1 MLPTSREIINLMP
14 IRSYKPTTPSMRY
27 IKRSSFEEVTKTK
40 PEKSLVKTRKRTGG
54 RNSDGHVTT
63 RGRGGGA
70 KQKIRNVDF
79 RRRFARDKYGPGATV
94 TATVTAIEYD
104 PIRSARIALVEYAD
118 QEKRY
123 VIAARGMKVGSKI
136 SSGPNAEPEVGN
148 ALPLG
153 KIPPGTP
160 IHNIELTIGRGGQI
174 VRAAGTSATLMAA
187 DEKYVQIKLPS
198 GEIRRVNADCWAT
211 VGVVGNSD
219 HEKQVIGKA
228 GNTRHRGRRG
238 ITRAVAKNPVDH
250 PMGGGEA
257 KTSGGGHPVTPWG
270 VPTKGYK
277 TRSKKKYS
285 NKFILVRRDGRP
297 MKRK

>member
-1 MLPTSREIINLMP
+1 MP

-27 IKRSSFEEVTKTK
+27 IKRSTFEEITKTK
-40 PEKSLVKTRKRTGG
+40 PEKALVKIRKKTGG
-54 RNSDGHVTT
+54 RNN
-63 RGRGGGA
+63 RGRVTMRGIGGGA

-79 RRRFARDKYGPGATV
+79 KRRFSRKAFGEDATV
-94 TATVTAIEYD
+94 TAKVIAIEYD
-104 PIRSARIALVEYAD
+104 PMRSARIALLEYEGG
-118 QEKRY
+118 EKRY
-123 VIAARGMKVGSKI
+123 IIAPNKLSVGDPVQ
-136 SSGPNAEPEVGN
+136 SGPNAEPEVGS
-148 ALPLG
+148 AMPIK
-153 KIPPGTP
+153 KIPLAAA
-160 IHNIELTIGRGGQI
+160 IHNIELTPGRGGQI
-174 VRAAGTSATLMAA
+174 VRAAGSSATLMSLEGDMA
-187 DEKYVQIKLPS
+187 QIKLPS
-198 GEIRRVNADCWAT
+198 GEIRRINENCWAT
-211 VGVVGNSD
+211 IGQVGNID

-228 GNTRHRGRRG
+228 GNSRHRGIRP

-270 VPTKGYK
+270 VITRGYK

>member
-1 MLPTSREIINLMP
+1 MP

-27 IKRSSFEEVTKTK
+27 IKRSTFEEITKTK
-40 PEKSLVKTRKRTGG
+40 PEKALVKIRKRTGG
-54 RNSDGHVTT
+54 RNN
-63 RGRGGGA
+63 RGRVTMRGIGGGA

-79 RRRFARDKYGPGATV
+79 KRRFSRKAFGEGATV
-94 TATVTAIEYD
+94 TAKVIAIEYD
-104 PIRSARIALVEYAD
+104 PMRSARIALLEYEGG
-118 QEKRY
+118 EKRY
-123 VIAARGMKVGSKI
+123 IIAPNKLGVGDSVQ
-136 SSGPNAEPEVGN
+136 SGPNAEPEIGS
-148 ALPLG
+148 AMPIK
-153 KIPPGTP
+153 KIPLAAA
-160 IHNIELTIGRGGQI
+160 IHNIELTPGRGGQI
-174 VRAAGTSATLMAA
+174 VRAAGSSATLMSLDGDMA
-187 DEKYVQIKLPS
+187 QIKLPS
-198 GEIRRVNADCWAT
+198 GEIRRINENCWAT
-211 VGVVGNSD
+211 IGQVGNID

-228 GNTRHRGRRG
+228 GNSRHRGIRP

-270 VPTKGYK
+270 VITRGYK

>member
-1 MLPTSREIINLMP
+1 MP
-14 IRSYKPTTPSMRY
+14 IRSYKPVTPSQRY
-27 IKRSSFEEVTKTK
+27 IKRSTFEEITKTK
-40 PEKSLVKTRKRTGG
+40 PEKSLVKTKKKTGG
-54 RNSDGHVTT
+54 RNSDGHITM
-63 RGRGGGA
+63 RGLGGGA
-70 KQKIRNVDF
+70 KQKVRNVDF
-79 RRRFARDKYGPGATV
+79 RRRFARDKYGLDATV
-94 TATVTAIEYD
+94 KGRVIAIEYD

-123 VIAARGMKVGSKI
+123 IIAVKGMEVGNQI
-136 SSGPNAEPEVGN
+136 FSGPSAEPEPGN
-148 ALPLG
+148 ALPLSN
-153 KIPPGTP
+153 IPPGTV
-160 IHNIELTIGRGGQI
+160 IHNIELTKGKGGQI
-174 VRAAGTSATLMAA
+174 VRAAGSSATVMASDKNYA
-187 DEKYVQIKLPS
+187 QIKLPS
-198 GEIRRVNADCWAT
+198 GEIRRVNAGCWAT
-211 VGVVGNSD
+211 VGVVGNAD

-270 VPTKGYK
+270 VSTKGYK

-285 NKFILVRRDGRP
+285 NKFILIRRDGRP

>member
-1 MLPTSREIINLMP
+1 MP

-27 IKRSSFEEVTKTK
+27 IKRSTFEEITKTK
-40 PEKSLVKTRKRTGG
+40 PEKALVKIRKRTGG
-54 RNSDGHVTT
+54 RNN
-63 RGRGGGA
+63 RGRVTMRGIGGGA

-79 RRRFARDKYGPGATV
+79 KRRFSRKAFGEDATV
-94 TATVTAIEYD
+94 TAKVIAIEYD
-104 PIRSARIALVEYAD
+104 PMRSARIALLEYEGG
-118 QEKRY
+118 EKRY
-123 VIAARGMKVGSKI
+123 IIAPNKLGVGDSVQ
-136 SSGPNAEPEVGN
+136 SGPNAEPEIGS
-148 ALPLG
+148 AMPIK
-153 KIPPGTP
+153 KIPLAAA
-160 IHNIELTIGRGGQI
+160 IHNIELTPGRGGQI
-174 VRAAGTSATLMAA
+174 VRAAGSSATLMSLEGDIA
-187 DEKYVQIKLPS
+187 QIKLPS
-198 GEIRRVNADCWAT
+198 GEIRRINENCWAT
-211 VGVVGNSD
+211 IGQVGNID

-228 GNTRHRGRRG
+228 GNSRHRGIRP

-270 VPTKGYK
+270 VITRGYK

>member
-1 MLPTSREIINLMP
+1 MP

-27 IKRSSFEEVTKTK
+27 IKRSTFEEITKTK
-40 PEKSLVKTRKRTGG
+40 PEKALVKIRKKTGG
-54 RNSDGHVTT
+54 RNN
-63 RGRGGGA
+63 RGRVTMRGIGGGA

-79 RRRFARDKYGPGATV
+79 KRRFSRKAFGEDATV
-94 TATVTAIEYD
+94 AAKVIAIEYD
-104 PIRSARIALVEYAD
+104 PMRSARIALLEYEGG
-118 QEKRY
+118 EKRY
-123 VIAARGMKVGSKI
+123 IIAPNKLGVGDSVQ
-136 SSGPNAEPEVGN
+136 SGPNAEPEMGS
-148 ALPLG
+148 AMPIK
-153 KIPPGTP
+153 KIPLAAA
-160 IHNIELTIGRGGQI
+160 IHNIELTPGRGGQI
-174 VRAAGTSATLMAA
+174 VRAAGSSATLMSLDGDMA
-187 DEKYVQIKLPS
+187 QIKLPS
-198 GEIRRVNADCWAT
+198 GEIRRINENCWAT
-211 VGVVGNSD
+211 IGQVGNID

-228 GNTRHRGRRG
+228 GNSRHRGIRP

-270 VPTKGYK
+270 VITRGYK

>member
-1 MLPTSREIINLMP
+1 MP
-14 IRSYKPTTPSMRY
+14 IRSYKPVTPSQRY
-27 IKRSSFEEVTKTK
+27 IKRSTFEEITKNK
-40 PEKSLVKTRKRTGG
+40 PEKSLVKIKKKSGG
-54 RNSDGHVTT
+54 RNSDGHITM
-63 RGRGGGA
+63 RGLGGGA

-79 RRRFARDKYGPGATV
+79 RRRFARDKYGPDATV
-94 TATVTAIEYD
+94 EGTVIAIEYD

-123 VIAARGMKVGSKI
+123 VIAAKGMEVGSKI
-136 SSGPNAEPEVGN
+136 YSGPNAEPEPGN
-148 ALPLG
+148 ALPLSN
-153 KIPPGTP
+153 IPPGTA
-160 IHNIELTIGRGGQI
+160 IHNIELTQGKGGQI
-174 VRAAGTSATLMAA
+174 VRAAGSSATVMAS
-187 DEKYVQIKLPS
+187 DEDYAQIKLPS
-198 GEIRRVNADCWAT
+198 GEIRRVNASCWAT
-211 VGVVGNSD
+211 VGVVGNAD

-270 VPTKGYK
+270 VITKGYK

>member
-1 MLPTSREIINLMP
+1 MP
-14 IRSYKPTTPSMRY
+14 IRSYKPVTPSMRY
-27 IKRSSFEEVTKTK
+27 IKRSTFEEITKTK
-40 PEKSLVKTRKRTGG
+40 PEKSLVKTRKKTGG
-54 RNSDGHVTT
+54 RNSDGRITM
-63 RGRGGGA
+63 RGIGGGA

-79 RRRFARDKYGPGATV
+79 RRRFARDKYGPNATV
-94 TATVTAIEYD
+94 EATVIAIEYD
-104 PIRSARIALVEYAD
+104 PIRSARLALLEYEKG
-118 QEKRY
+118 EKRY
-123 VIAARGMKVGSKI
+123 VLAARGIGVGSKI
-136 SSGPNAEPEVGN
+136 FSGPKAEPEPGN
-148 ALPLG
+148 TLPLG

-160 IHNIELTIGRGGQI
+160 IHNLELTQGKGGQM

-187 DEKYVQIKLPS
+187 DKDYVQVKLPS
-198 GEIRRVNADCWAT
+198 GEIRRINAACWAT
-211 VGVVGNSD
+211 VGVVGNSE

-270 VPTKGYK
+270 VITKGYK
-277 TRSKKKYS
+277 TRNKKKYS

>member
-1 MLPTSREIINLMP
+1 MP

-27 IKRSSFEEVTKTK
+27 IKRSTFEEITKTK
-40 PEKSLVKTRKRTGG
+40 PEKALVKIRKRTGG
-54 RNSDGHVTT
+54 RNN
-63 RGRGGGA
+63 RGRVTMRGIGGGA

-79 RRRFARDKYGPGATV
+79 KRRFSRKAFGEDATV
-94 TATVTAIEYD
+94 TAKVIAIEYD
-104 PIRSARIALVEYAD
+104 PMRSARIALLEYEGG
-118 QEKRY
+118 EKRY
-123 VIAARGMKVGSKI
+123 IIAPNKLGVGDSVQ
-136 SSGPNAEPEVGN
+136 SGPNAEPEIGS
-148 ALPLG
+148 AMPIK
-153 KIPPGTP
+153 KIPLAAA
-160 IHNIELTIGRGGQI
+160 IHNIELTPGRGGQI
-174 VRAAGTSATLMAA
+174 VRAAGSSATLMSLDGDMA
-187 DEKYVQIKLPS
+187 QIKLPC
-198 GEIRRVNADCWAT
+198 GEIRRINENCWAT
-211 VGVVGNSD
+211 IGQVGNID

-228 GNTRHRGRRG
+228 GNSRHRGIRP

-270 VPTKGYK
+270 VITRGYK

>member
-1 MLPTSREIINLMP
+1 MP
-14 IRSYKPTTPSMRY
+14 IRSYKPVTPSMRY
-27 IKRSSFEEVTKTK
+27 IKRSTFEEITKDK
-40 PEKSLVKTRKRTGG
+40 PEKALVKTRKKTGG
-54 RNSDGHVTT
+54 RNADGRITT

-79 RRRFARDKYGPGATV
+79 RRRFARDQYGAGETV
-94 TATVTAIEYD
+94 EAEVIAIEYD
-104 PIRSARIALVEYAD
+104 PIRSARLALLQYKKDGA
-118 QEKRY
+118 KRY
-123 VIAARGMKVGSKI
+123 IVAFRGAQVGHKVY
-136 SSGPNAEPEVGN
+136 SGPNAEPEPGN
-148 ALPLG
+148 ALPMG
-153 KIPPGTP
+153 RIPPGTP
-160 IHNIELTIGRGGQI
+160 IHNLELTLGKGGQM
-174 VRAAGTSATLMAA
+174 VRSAGTSATLMAS
-187 DEKYVQIKLPS
+187 DKKHVQVKLPS
-198 GEIRRVNADCWAT
+198 GEIRRLNAACWAT
-211 VGVVGNSD
+211 VGVVGNSE

-270 VPTKGYK
+270 VITKGYK
-277 TRSKKKYS
+277 TRHKKKHS

>member
-1 MLPTSREIINLMP
+1 MP

-27 IKRSSFEEVTKTK
+27 IKRSTFEEITKTK
-40 PEKSLVKTRKRTGG
+40 PEKALVKIRKKTGG
-54 RNSDGHVTT
+54 RNN
-63 RGRGGGA
+63 RGRVTMRGIGGGA

-79 RRRFARDKYGPGATV
+79 KRRFSRKAFGEDATV
-94 TATVTAIEYD
+94 TAKVIAIEYD
-104 PIRSARIALVEYAD
+104 PMRSARIALLEYEGG
-118 QEKRY
+118 EKRY
-123 VIAARGMKVGSKI
+123 IIAPNKLSVGDSVQ
-136 SSGPNAEPEVGN
+136 SGPNAEPEIGS
-148 ALPLG
+148 AMPIK
-153 KIPPGTP
+153 KIPLAAA
-160 IHNIELTIGRGGQI
+160 IHNIELTPGRGGQI
-174 VRAAGTSATLMAA
+174 VRAAGSSATLMSLDGDMA
-187 DEKYVQIKLPS
+187 QIKLPS
-198 GEIRRVNADCWAT
+198 GEIRRINENCWAT
-211 VGVVGNSD
+211 IGQVGNID

-228 GNTRHRGRRG
+228 GNSRHRGIRP

-270 VPTKGYK
+270 VITRGYK

>member
-1 MLPTSREIINLMP
+1 
-14 IRSYKPTTPSMRY
+14 MRY
-27 IKRSSFEEVTKTK
+27 IKRSTFEEITKAK
-40 PEKSLVKTRKRTGG
+40 PEKSLVKTKKKTGG
-54 RNSDGHVTT
+54 RNSDGRITM
-63 RGRGGGA
+63 RGIGGGA
-70 KQKIRNVDF
+70 KQRIRNVDF
-79 RRRFARDKYGPGATV
+79 RRRFAREKYGSDVTV
-94 TATVTAIEYD
+94 EAKVVAIEYD

-118 QEKRY
+118 GEKRY
-123 VIAARGMKVGSKI
+123 VLAAKGIGVGSKI
-136 SSGPNAEPEVGN
+136 FSGLNAEPEVGN

-153 KIPPGTP
+153 KVPPGTS
-160 IHNIELTIGRGGQI
+160 IHNVELTQGKGGQI
-174 VRAAGTSATLMAA
+174 VRAAGTSATLMAV
-187 DEKYVQIKLPS
+187 DKEYVQIKLPS
-198 GEIRRVNADCWAT
+198 GEIRRIKAACWAT
-211 VGVVGNSD
+211 VGVVGNAD

-270 VPTKGYK
+270 VITKGYK

>member
-1 MLPTSREIINLMP
+1 MP

-27 IKRSSFEEVTKTK
+27 IKRSTFEEITKTK
-40 PEKSLVKTRKRTGG
+40 PEKALVKIRKRTGG
-54 RNSDGHVTT
+54 RNN
-63 RGRGGGA
+63 RGRVTMRGIGGGA

-79 RRRFARDKYGPGATV
+79 KRRFSRKAFGEDATV
-94 TATVTAIEYD
+94 TAKVIAIEYD
-104 PIRSARIALVEYAD
+104 PMRSARIALLEYEGG
-118 QEKRY
+118 EKRY
-123 VIAARGMKVGSKI
+123 IIAPNKLGVGDSVQ
-136 SSGPNAEPEVGN
+136 SGPNAEPEIGS
-148 ALPLG
+148 AMPIK
-153 KIPPGTP
+153 KIPLAAA
-160 IHNIELTIGRGGQI
+160 IHNIELTPGRGGQI
-174 VRAAGTSATLMAA
+174 VRAAGSSATLMSLEGDMA
-187 DEKYVQIKLPS
+187 QIKLPS
-198 GEIRRVNADCWAT
+198 GEIRRINENCWAT
-211 VGVVGNSD
+211 IGQVGNID

-228 GNTRHRGRRG
+228 GNSRHRGIRP

-270 VPTKGYK
+270 VITRGYK

>member
-1 MLPTSREIINLMP
+1 MA
-14 IRSYKPTTPSMRY
+14 IRSYKPVTPSMRY
-27 IKRSSFEEVTKTK
+27 IKRSTFEEITKTK
-40 PEKSLVKTRKRTGG
+40 PEKSLVKTKKKTGG
-54 RNSDGHVTT
+54 RNSDGHITM
-63 RGRGGGA
+63 RGIGGGA

-79 RRRFARDKYGPGATV
+79 RRRFARHAYGPEATV
-94 TATVTAIEYD
+94 KGEVIAIEYD
-104 PIRSARIALVEYAD
+104 PIRSARLALIQYPKG
-118 QEKRY
+118 EKRY
-123 VIAARGMKVGSKI
+123 IIAARGMAVGSVI
-136 SSGPNAEPEVGN
+136 FSGPKAEPEPGN

-160 IHNIELTIGRGGQI
+160 IHNIELTKGKGGQI
-174 VRAAGTSATLMAA
+174 VRAAGSSATLMAA
-187 DEKYVQIKLPS
+187 DSKFAQVKLPS
-198 GEIRRVNADCWAT
+198 GEIRRVNAECWAT
-211 VGVVGNSD
+211 VGIVGNED

-270 VPTKGYK
+270 VITKGYK
-277 TRSKKKYS
+277 TRNKKKYS

>member
-1 MLPTSREIINLMP
+1 MP

-27 IKRSSFEEVTKTK
+27 IKRSTFEEITKTK
-40 PEKSLVKTRKRTGG
+40 PEKALVKTRKRTGG
-54 RNSDGHVTT
+54 RNN
-63 RGRGGGA
+63 RGRVTMRGIGGGA

-79 RRRFARDKYGPGATV
+79 KRRFSRKTFGEDATV
-94 TATVTAIEYD
+94 TAKVIAIEYD
-104 PIRSARIALVEYAD
+104 PMRSARIALLEYEGG
-118 QEKRY
+118 EKRY
-123 VIAARGMKVGSKI
+123 IIAPNKLGVGDTVQ
-136 SSGPNAEPEVGN
+136 SGPKAEPEIGSAMPIKN
-148 ALPLG
+148 IPLG
-153 KIPPGTP
+153 AT
-160 IHNIELTIGRGGQI
+160 IHNIELTAGRGGQI
-174 VRAAGTSATLMAA
+174 VRAAGSSATLMSRDGGMA
-187 DEKYVQIKLPS
+187 QIKLPS
-198 GEIRRVNADCWAT
+198 GEIRRVKENCWAT
-211 VGVVGNSD
+211 IGQVGNTD

-228 GNTRHRGRRG
+228 GNSRHRGIRP

-270 VPTKGYK
+270 VITRGYK

>member
-1 MLPTSREIINLMP
+1 MP

-27 IKRSSFEEVTKTK
+27 IKRSTFEEITKTK
-40 PEKSLVKTRKRTGG
+40 PEKALVKIRKKTGG
-54 RNSDGHVTT
+54 RNN
-63 RGRGGGA
+63 RGRVTMRGIGGGA

-79 RRRFARDKYGPGATV
+79 KRRFSRKAFGEDATV
-94 TATVTAIEYD
+94 TAKVIAIEYD
-104 PIRSARIALVEYAD
+104 PMRSARIALLEYEGG
-118 QEKRY
+118 EKRY
-123 VIAARGMKVGSKI
+123 IIAPNKLGVGDSVQ
-136 SSGPNAEPEVGN
+136 SGPNAEPEIGS
-148 ALPLG
+148 AMPIK
-153 KIPPGTP
+153 KIPLAAA
-160 IHNIELTIGRGGQI
+160 IHNIELTPGRGGQI
-174 VRAAGTSATLMAA
+174 VRAAGSSATLMSLDGDMA
-187 DEKYVQIKLPS
+187 QIKLPS
-198 GEIRRVNADCWAT
+198 GEIRRVKENCWAT
-211 VGVVGNSD
+211 IGQVGNTD

-228 GNTRHRGRRG
+228 GNSRHRGIRP

-270 VPTKGYK
+270 VITRGYK

>member
-1 MLPTSREIINLMP
+1 MP

-27 IKRSSFEEVTKTK
+27 IKRSTFEEITKTK
-40 PEKSLVKTRKRTGG
+40 PEKALVKIRKKTGG
-54 RNSDGHVTT
+54 RNN
-63 RGRGGGA
+63 RGRVTMRGIGGGA

-79 RRRFARDKYGPGATV
+79 KRRFSRKAFGEDATV
-94 TATVTAIEYD
+94 TAKVIAIEYD
-104 PIRSARIALVEYAD
+104 PMRSARIALLEYEGG
-118 QEKRY
+118 EKRY
-123 VIAARGMKVGSKI
+123 IIAPNKLGVGDSVQ
-136 SSGPNAEPEVGN
+136 SGPNAEPEIGS
-148 ALPLG
+148 AMPIK
-153 KIPPGTP
+153 KIPLAAA
-160 IHNIELTIGRGGQI
+160 IHNIELTPGRGGQI
-174 VRAAGTSATLMAA
+174 VRAAGSSATLMSLDGEMA
-187 DEKYVQIKLPS
+187 QIKLPS
-198 GEIRRVNADCWAT
+198 GEIRRINQNCWAT
-211 VGVVGNSD
+211 IGQVGNID

-228 GNTRHRGRRG
+228 GNSRHRGIRP

-270 VPTKGYK
+270 VITRGYK

>member
-1 MLPTSREIINLMP
+1 MP
-14 IRSYKPTTPSMRY
+14 IRSYNPVTPSMRY
-27 IKRSSFEEVTKTK
+27 IKRSTFEEITKTK
-40 PEKSLVKTRKRTGG
+40 PEKSLVKTKKKTGG
-54 RNSDGHVTT
+54 RNNNGRITM
-63 RGRGGGA
+63 RGIGGGA

-79 RRRFARDKYGPGATV
+79 RRRYARDKYGPNATV
-94 TATVTAIEYD
+94 VATVIAIEYD
-104 PIRSARIALVEYAD
+104 PIRSARLALLQYEKG
-118 QEKRY
+118 EKRY
-123 VIAARGMKVGSKI
+123 VLAARGIGVGSKI
-136 SSGPNAEPEVGN
+136 SSGPKAEPESGN
-148 ALPLG
+148 TLPLG

-160 IHNIELTIGRGGQI
+160 IHNLELTQGKGGQM

-187 DEKYVQIKLPS
+187 DKDYVQVKLPS
-198 GEIRRVNADCWAT
+198 GEIRRINSACWAT
-211 VGVVGNSD
+211 VGVVGNSE
-219 HEKQVIGKA
+219 HENQVIGKA

-270 VPTKGYK
+270 VITKGYK
-277 TRSKKKYS
+277 TRKKKKYS

>member
-1 MLPTSREIINLMP
+1 MP
-14 IRSYKPTTPSMRY
+14 IRSYNPVTPSMRF
-27 IKRSSFEEVTKTK
+27 IKRSTFEEITKTK
-40 PEKSLVKTRKRTGG
+40 PEKSLVKTKKKTGG
-54 RNSDGHVTT
+54 RNSDGRITM
-63 RGRGGGA
+63 RGIGGGA
-70 KQKIRNVDF
+70 KQRIRNVDF
-79 RRRFARDKYGPGATV
+79 RRRFARDKYGPDATV
-94 TATVTAIEYD
+94 EAKVTAIEYD

-118 QEKRY
+118 GEKRY
-123 VIAARGMKVGSKI
+123 VLAAKGIGVGSKI
-136 SSGPNAEPEVGN
+136 FSGPNAEPEIGN

-153 KIPPGTP
+153 KIPPGTA
-160 IHNIELTIGRGGQI
+160 IHNVELMQGKGGQI
-174 VRAAGTSATLMAA
+174 VRAAGTSATLMAVDKDYA
-187 DEKYVQIKLPS
+187 QIKLPS
-198 GEIRRVNADCWAT
+198 GEIRRVKAACWAT

-270 VPTKGYK
+270 VITKGYK

>member
-1 MLPTSREIINLMP
+1 MP
-14 IRSYKPTTPSMRY
+14 IRSYKPVTPSQRY
-27 IKRSSFEEVTKTK
+27 IKRSTFEEVTKTK
-40 PEKSLVKTRKRTGG
+40 PEKSLVKTKKKTGG
-54 RNSDGHVTT
+54 RNSDGHITM
-63 RGRGGGA
+63 RGLGGGA
-70 KQKIRNVDF
+70 KQKVRNVDF
-79 RRRFARDKYGPGATV
+79 RRRFARDKYGVDATV
-94 TATVTAIEYD
+94 EGNVIAIEYD

-123 VIAARGMKVGSKI
+123 ILAAKGMEVGSKI
-136 SSGPNAEPEVGN
+136 FSGPDAEPESGN
-148 ALPLG
+148 ALPLS
-153 KIPPGTP
+153 KIPAGTV
-160 IHNIELTIGRGGQI
+160 IHNIELTKGKGGQI
-174 VRAAGTSATLMAA
+174 VRAAGSSAILMARDKNYA
-187 DEKYVQIKLPS
+187 QIKLPS
-198 GEIRRVNADCWAT
+198 GEIRQVNAACWAT
-211 VGVVGNSD
+211 VGVVGNAD

-270 VPTKGYK
+270 VITKGYK

>member
-1 MLPTSREIINLMP
+1 MP
-14 IRSYKPTTPSMRY
+14 IRSYKPVTPSQRY
-27 IKRSSFEEVTKTK
+27 IKRSTFEEITKTK
-40 PEKSLVKTRKRTGG
+40 PEKSLVKTKKKTGG
-54 RNSDGHVTT
+54 RNSDGHITM
-63 RGRGGGA
+63 RGLGGGA

-79 RRRFARDKYGPGATV
+79 RRRFARDKYGPQATV
-94 TATVTAIEYD
+94 KGTVIAIEYD

-118 QEKRY
+118 KEKRY
-123 VIAARGMKVGSKI
+123 ILAAKGMEVGFKI
-136 SSGPNAEPEVGN
+136 FSGPNAEPEPGN
-148 ALPLG
+148 ALPLYN
-153 KIPPGTP
+153 IPPGTL
-160 IHNIELTIGRGGQI
+160 IHNIELTEGKGGQI
-174 VRAAGTSATLMAA
+174 VRAAGGSATVMATDKNYA
-187 DEKYVQIKLPS
+187 QIKLPS
-198 GEIRRVNADCWAT
+198 GEIRRVNARCWAT
-211 VGVVGNSD
+211 VGVVGNAD

-270 VPTKGYK
+270 VITKGYK

-285 NKFILVRRDGRP
+285 NKVILVRRDGRP

>member
-1 MLPTSREIINLMP
+1 MP

-27 IKRSSFEEVTKTK
+27 IKRSTFEEITKTK
-40 PEKSLVKTRKRTGG
+40 PERALVKTKKKTGG
-54 RNSDGHVTT
+54 RNNDGRITM
-63 RGRGGGA
+63 RGLGGGA

-79 RRRFARDKYGPGATV
+79 RRRFARDKYGPNETV
-94 TATVTAIEYD
+94 QAEVIAIEYD
-104 PIRSARIALVEYAD
+104 PIRSARLALLKYKKD
-118 QEKRY
+118 GEKRY
-123 VIAARGMKVGSKI
+123 IIAPRGLRVGSQI
-136 SSGPNAEPEVGN
+136 YSGSNAEPEPGN
-148 ALPLG
+148 ALPMG
-153 KIPPGTP
+153 KIPPGTA
-160 IHNIELTIGRGGQI
+160 IHNLELTLGKGGQM
-174 VRAAGTSATLMAA
+174 VRSAGTSATLMAA
-187 DEKYVQIKLPS
+187 DKKHVQVKLPS
-198 GEIRRVNADCWAT
+198 GEIRRFNAACWAT
-211 VGVVGNSD
+211 VGVVGNSE

-270 VPTKGYK
+270 VITKGYK

>member
-1 MLPTSREIINLMP
+1 MP

-27 IKRSSFEEVTKTK
+27 IKRSTFEEITKTK
-40 PEKSLVKTRKRTGG
+40 PEKALVKIRKKTGG
-54 RNSDGHVTT
+54 RNN
-63 RGRGGGA
+63 RGRVTMRGIGGGA

-79 RRRFARDKYGPGATV
+79 KRRFSRKAFGEDATV
-94 TATVTAIEYD
+94 AAKVIAIEYD
-104 PIRSARIALVEYAD
+104 PMRSARIALLEYEGG
-118 QEKRY
+118 EKRY
-123 VIAARGMKVGSKI
+123 IIAPNKLGVGDSVQ
-136 SSGPNAEPEVGN
+136 SGPNAEPEIGS
-148 ALPLG
+148 AMPIK
-153 KIPPGTP
+153 KIPLAAA
-160 IHNIELTIGRGGQI
+160 IHNIELTPGRGGQI
-174 VRAAGTSATLMAA
+174 VRAAGSSATLMSLDGDMA
-187 DEKYVQIKLPS
+187 QIKLPS
-198 GEIRRVNADCWAT
+198 GEIRRINENCWAT
-211 VGVVGNSD
+211 IGQVGNID

-228 GNTRHRGRRG
+228 GNSRHRGIRP

-270 VPTKGYK
+270 VITRGYK

>member
-1 MLPTSREIINLMP
+1 MP

-27 IKRSSFEEVTKTK
+27 IKRSTFEEITKTK
-40 PEKSLVKTRKRTGG
+40 PEKALVKIRKRTGG
-54 RNSDGHVTT
+54 RNN
-63 RGRGGGA
+63 RGRVTMRGIGGGA

-79 RRRFARDKYGPGATV
+79 KRRFSRKAFGEDATV
-94 TATVTAIEYD
+94 TAKVIAIEYD
-104 PIRSARIALVEYAD
+104 PMRSARIALLEYEGG
-118 QEKRY
+118 EKRY
-123 VIAARGMKVGSKI
+123 IIAPNKLGVGDSVQ
-136 SSGPNAEPEVGN
+136 SGPNAEPEIGSAMPIKNV
-148 ALPLG
+148 PLAA
-153 KIPPGTP
+153 T
-160 IHNIELTIGRGGQI
+160 IHNIELTPGRGGQI
-174 VRAAGTSATLMAA
+174 VRAAGSSATLMSLDGDMA
-187 DEKYVQIKLPS
+187 QIKLPS
-198 GEIRRVNADCWAT
+198 GEIRRINENCWAT
-211 VGVVGNSD
+211 IGQVGNID

-228 GNTRHRGRRG
+228 GNSRHRGIRP

-270 VPTKGYK
+270 VITRGYK

>member
-1 MLPTSREIINLMP
+1 MP

-27 IKRSSFEEVTKTK
+27 IKRSTFEEITKTK
-40 PEKSLVKTRKRTGG
+40 PEKALVKIRKKTGG
-54 RNSDGHVTT
+54 RNN
-63 RGRGGGA
+63 RGRVTMRGIGGGA

-79 RRRFARDKYGPGATV
+79 KRRFSRKVFGEDATV
-94 TATVTAIEYD
+94 TAKVIAIEYD
-104 PIRSARIALVEYAD
+104 PMRSARIALLEYEGG
-118 QEKRY
+118 EKRY
-123 VIAARGMKVGSKI
+123 IIAPNKLSVGDSVQ
-136 SSGPNAEPEVGN
+136 SGPNAEPEIGS
-148 ALPLG
+148 AMPLN
-153 KIPPGTP
+153 KIPLAAA
-160 IHNIELTIGRGGQI
+160 IHNIELTPGRGGQI
-174 VRAAGTSATLMAA
+174 VRAAGSSATLMSLEGDMA
-187 DEKYVQIKLPS
+187 QIKLPS
-198 GEIRRVNADCWAT
+198 GEIRRINENCWAT
-211 VGVVGNSD
+211 IGQVGNID

-228 GNTRHRGRRG
+228 GNSRHRGIRP

-270 VPTKGYK
+270 VITRGYK